1 MVSAGTYSS
10 GAAALS
16 LGLSVP
22 ETLAAQALGAIILA
36 VGLTMNAAAG
46 VKPFDDGWVDDGG
59 DSCIEL
65 VVGWSYLSR
74 EHKF

>member
-1 MVSAGTYSS
+1 MVSAGTYAG

-36 VGLTMNAAAG
+36 LGLTMNAAAG
-46 VKPFDDGWVDDGG
+46 VKPFDKGWGDDGG
-59 DSCIEL
+59 DSGLLDVSGL
-65 VVGWSYLSR
+65 V
-74 EHKF
+74 